1 MLIRV
6 REDQSL
12 ALEEEDNFKECCVR
26 VKDLNWN
33 ISALDVITNSIED
46 SNYWLDAQG
55 VIFLS
60 SKSTDKEWLIQFWG
74 MLRGAEAYGFAGA
87 ADGYGVDSNIADC
100 TIWK

>member
-46 SNYWLDAQG
+46 SNYWLDA
-55 VIFLS
+55 
-60 SKSTDKEWLIQFWG
+60 
-74 MLRGAEAYGFAGA
+74 
-87 ADGYGVDSNIADC
+87 
-100 TIWK
+100 